1 GLFISTPTSSLSIHT
16 DLGFPARVLVLR
28 FRRRKMG
35 ERVKGT
41 VKWFNVTKG
50 FGFISPDDGGEDL
63 FVHQSAIK
71 SDGYRSLNE
80 NDAVEFEIITGDD
93 GRTKAS
99 DVTAPGGGALS
110 GGSRPGE
117 GGGDRGGRG
126 GYGGGGGGYGG
137 GGGGYG
143 GGGGG
148 YGGGGGGYGGGGYGG
163 GGGGGRGC
171 YKCGEDGHI
180 SRDCPQGGGGGGG
193 YGGGGYG
200 GGGGRGGGGGG
211 GGCFSCGE
219 SGHFSRECP
228 NKAH

>member
-1 GLFISTPTSSLSIHT
+1 
-16 DLGFPARVLVLR
+16 ARVLVLR

-148 YGGGGGGYGGGGYGG
+148 YGGGGGG
-163 GGGGGRGC
+163 REC
-171 YKCGEDGHI
+171 YKCGEEGHI
-180 SRDCPQGGGGGGG
+180 SRDCPQGG
-193 YGGGGYG
+193 GGGGYG

>member
-1 GLFISTPTSSLSIHT
+1 
-16 DLGFPARVLVLR
+16 FPARVLVLR

-148 YGGGGGGYGGGGYGG
+148 
-163 GGGGGRGC
+163 GGREC
-171 YKCGEDGHI
+171 YKCGEEGHI
-180 SRDCPQGGGGGGG
+180 SRDCPQGG
-193 YGGGGYG
+193 GGGGYG

>member
-1 GLFISTPTSSLSIHT
+1 LSIHT

-137 GGGGYG
+137 GGGG
-143 GGGGG
+143 
-148 YGGGGGGYGGGGYGG
+148 
-163 GGGGGRGC
+163 GREC
-171 YKCGEDGHI
+171 YKCGEEGHI
-180 SRDCPQGGGGGGG
+180 SRDCPQGG
-193 YGGGGYG
+193 GGGGYG